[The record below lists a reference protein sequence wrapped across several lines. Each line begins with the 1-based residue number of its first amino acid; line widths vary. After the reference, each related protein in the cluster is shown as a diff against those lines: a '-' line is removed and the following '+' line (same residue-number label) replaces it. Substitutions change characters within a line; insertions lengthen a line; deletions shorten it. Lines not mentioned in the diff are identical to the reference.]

1 MIDLVIDTNILVSAL
16 YSKKGRANQL
26 LNLLGS
32 NKFKAHVSVSLILEY
47 EAVLLR
53 ESMDFNLKQNEI
65 IDFIDSICNLSV
77 KHEIFYL
84 WRPYLRDQKDDLVL
98 EIAVASN
105 SKYIVTY
112 NANDFIGIKK
122 FGIEVIT
129 PKELLILMGEK
140 I

>member
-1 MIDLVIDTNILVSAL
+1 VIDIVIDTNILVSAL
-16 YSKKGRANQL
+16 YSKNGRANQL
-26 LNLLGS
+26 LSLLGS
-32 NKFKAHVSVSLILEY
+32 NKFNANVSVSLILEY

-53 ESMDFNLKQNEI
+53 ESMNFNLKQNEI

-84 WRPYLRDQKDDLVL
+84 WRPYLQDPKDDLVL

-112 NANDFIGIKK
+112 NANDFVGIKK
-122 FGIEVIT
+122 FGIDVI
-129 PKELLILMGEK
+129 LQRSY
-140 I
+140 

>member
-1 MIDLVIDTNILVSAL
+1 VIDLVIDTNILVSAL

-26 LNLLGS
+26 LSLLGS
-32 NKFKAHVSVSLILEY
+32 NKFNAHVSVSLVLEY

-77 KHEIFYL
+77 KQEIFYL

-98 EIAVASN
+98 EVAVASN

-112 NANDFIGIKK
+112 NASDFIGIKK
-122 FGIEVIT
+122 FGIELIT